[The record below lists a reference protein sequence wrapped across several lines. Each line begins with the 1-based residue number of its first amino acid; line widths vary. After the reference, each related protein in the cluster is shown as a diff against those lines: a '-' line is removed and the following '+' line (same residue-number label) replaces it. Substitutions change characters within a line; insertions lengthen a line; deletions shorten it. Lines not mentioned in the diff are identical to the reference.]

1 MSQAQIVV
9 SSGLHRP
16 GLSLLTLEHLVRTTV
31 AAMVSLYVATLFK
44 PPDSF
49 WAAITTLI
57 VMQSTLGD
65 TLTISGQRFVGTAI
79 GAAAGALLATYFD
92 PNVIVFGIGVFVIGI
107 ICAALR
113 LGRAASAL
121 AVVTLALVVLVQ
133 RTEPPWKLAA
143 HRFVEV
149 SLGIV
154 VALILTVLWP
164 ERTADSPLVSGAS
177 AAHREIKR

>member
-9 SSGLHRP
+9 SSGLNR
-16 GLSLLTLEHLVRTTV
+16 LTLEHLTRTTV
-31 AAMVSLYVATLFK
+31 AAMIALYLANLFK
-44 PPDSF
+44 LPNAY

-57 VMQSTLGD
+57 VMQSTFGD
-65 TLTISGQRFVGTAI
+65 TLTISGQRFVGTAL
-79 GAAAGALLATYFD
+79 GAAAGALLAAYVG
-92 PNVIVFGIGVFVIGI
+92 PGVVVFGMGIFVIGI

-121 AVVTLALVVLVQ
+121 AGVTLALVVLVE

-143 HRFVEV
+143 HRFIEV

-164 ERTADSPLVSGAS
+164 EGMAGPPLVPDTSAS
-177 AAHREIKR
+177 HQEIQH

>member
-1 MSQAQIVV
+1 MSQGQIAG
-9 SSGLHRP
+9 SSGLNRP
-16 GLSLLTLEHLVRTTV
+16 AVEHLVRTTV
-31 AAMVSLYVATLFK
+31 AAMVSLFLANLLKLPNAY
-44 PPDSF
+44 

-79 GAAAGALLATYFD
+79 GAAAGALLAAYFS
-92 PNVIVFGIGVFVIGI
+92 PTVIVFGVGVFVIGI

-113 LGRAASAL
+113 LGRAARAL
-121 AVVTLALVVLVQ
+121 ASVTLALVVLVE

-154 VALILTVLWP
+154 VAVMVTVLWP
-164 ERTADSPLVSGAS
+164 GRPEDGPHVSGTS
-177 AAHREIKR
+177 APQQEVVH